1 MATSDIFQRAARRML
16 SAFATDRDP
25 DPDDYSVV
33 ISALQVLVLAT
44 RIADEQRSKDAD
56 ERRSKEL
63 ASDAVTETWRMA
75 QTSIEPLEPT
85 ALCDSLNRL
94 LSAEGWPSAGAERRA
109 LAVPYSSWEDREQVL
124 ARLPGQPADRIVRC
138 ALERAYENRDLDL
151 VDFLTAWIDL
161 ADELDETPKDELV
174 ADRLGKTLTDLE
186 STKARLAVYLAD
198 CLTEPADL
206 RGS

>member
-85 ALCDSLNRL
+85 A
-94 LSAEGWPSAGAERRA
+94 
-109 LAVPYSSWEDREQVL
+109 
-124 ARLPGQPADRIVRC
+124 
-138 ALERAYENRDLDL
+138 RD
-151 VDFLTAWIDL
+151 TG
-161 ADELDETPKDELV
+161 
-174 ADRLGKTLTDLE
+174 R
-186 STKARLAVYLAD
+186 
-198 CLTEPADL
+198 
-206 RGS
+206 